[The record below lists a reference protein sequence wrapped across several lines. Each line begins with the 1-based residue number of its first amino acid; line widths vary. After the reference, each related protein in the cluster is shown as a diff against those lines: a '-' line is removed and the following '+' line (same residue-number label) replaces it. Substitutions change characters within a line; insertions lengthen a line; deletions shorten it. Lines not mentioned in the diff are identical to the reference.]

1 MDQNDEVPPDDHLV
15 SQSDICGLRYHTFLI
30 NDSTKSL
37 IVQITIRI

>member
-30 NDSTKSL
+30 YESTKSL
-37 IVQITIRI
+37 IVQINVKI